1 MPQTSLIYGPSGV
14 GKTSQLFRLV
24 RYLLKK
30 ARETHPNA
38 KARLIHADGGG
49 YAPFEQS
56 GYISK
61 GYVDVFDIKYRQEMI
76 ADTRRLSEGKWP
88 V

>member
-1 MPQTSLIYGPSGV
+1 M
-14 GKTSQLFRLV
+14 
-24 RYLLKK
+24 
-30 ARETHPNA
+30 
-38 KARLIHADGGG
+38 IHADGGG

-88 V
+88 VKNRKGDLDMIIGLCIYDCQDDSGSLLACVLVEPIKAL